1 MSVFTGTEL
10 SHEMGMVGLMVS
22 GMSGVSRMANIMNEI
37 ITFCSMGH
45 TFTHPL
51 WIIDIETW
59 NNIYALQYHLSLVVL
74 WLKGKIWHNRVVN
87 VMLPV
92 EH

>member
-1 MSVFTGTEL
+1 MSIFTGTEL

-22 GMSGVSRMANIMNEI
+22 GMFGVSRMTNIMIEI

>member
-22 GMSGVSRMANIMNEI
+22 GMSGVSRMTNITNEI

-59 NNIYALQYHLSLVVL
+59 NNIYVLQYHLSQVVL
-74 WLKGKIWHNRVVN
+74 WLKGKICHNRVVN
-87 VMLPV
+87 VMLPA